1 MSNRNGPNDD
11 GDEQD
16 RWEPVDSNPA
26 EEKERSQRLDEM
38 EQRLKQKER
47 ELNKREQNL
56 EEREQEILERRE
68 DIVEIREEL
77 EKREAET
84 EQLSESLDDRETAIE
99 EREKE
104 LERRAEE
111 LNQKEQAISDYV
123 DDRLDELELSLSET
137 MNGLESSLSETMN
150 GLESSITESVNRSVT
165 EAVKNHGGSGST
177 SRFGAI
183 GGVLLGLIGM
193 VLVVAGVANGFLEVA
208 ELSLPPLLSSSAG
221 NFGASAVLIFSGLAA
236 NLAAAA
242 GRV

>member
-137 MNGLESSLSETMN
+137 MNGLESS
-150 GLESSITESVNRSVT
+150 ITESVNRSVT
-165 EAVKNHGGSGST
+165 EAVKNHGGSGSA